1 MTLIHDAACL
11 LKRGQAR
18 RVKVFPALLL
28 GFSLAGCVSSPKA
41 TKPMSKIAK
50 LNERAI
56 AFHERRCLNN
66 ASVFAGKCWQVAEAG
81 GTRCPTSEKLRFS
94 VDSRPA
100 TAPRS
105 REFSTGW

>member
-1 MTLIHDAACL
+1 MKCTQSMTLIHDAARL

-18 RVKVFPALLL
+18 RLKVFPVLLL

-56 AFHERRCLNN
+56 AFHERRCLNY
-66 ASVFAGKCWQVAEAG
+66 ASVFTGNCWQVAEAG
-81 GTRCPTSEKLRFS
+81 WTRCPYFGE
-94 VDSRPA
+94 
-100 TAPRS
+100 APIQRCLS
-105 REFSTGW
+105 PSHRAA